1 MIFEGAGYSDRGA
14 ARESNQDSHLIKV
27 AETHV
32 GDVAMVAVADGMGG
46 LEKGEL
52 ASASVV
58 RMLSEWFD
66 TKLPLALEALDVSA
80 EGFELYVDGQ
90 LKGLV
95 QDMNL
100 QLIRYGMSTQTNMG
114 TTLTVML
121 AIGGRYSIAH
131 VGDTRAYQI
140 ASDGIEQLTCDQ
152 TLVQRELE
160 AGNITEELALVHPR
174 RNVLL
179 QCLGSTREV
188 LPQLIHGNVRSDA
201 IYLLCS
207 DGFRH
212 EVSASELYDALGP
225 RVLDAAAWERERSWR
240 AGYAGWGV
248 APEDSVPEGPGSEG
262 PVPEG
267 TPTSA
272 LMRIADLV
280 MARGEADNITG
291 IVLRAHAEEVR
302 S

>member
-1 MIFEGAGYSDRGA
+1 MIFEGVGYSDQGA
-14 ARESNQDSHLIKV
+14 TRESNQDSYLIKV

-32 GDVAMVAVADGMGG
+32 GDVAMAAVADGMGG

-52 ASASVV
+52 ASAAVA

-66 TKLPLALEALDVSA
+66 TKLPLALEALDASV

-95 QDMNL
+95 QEMNL
-100 QLIRYGMSTQTNMG
+100 QLIRYGMSAQANMG

-140 ASDGIEQLTCDQ
+140 TSDGIVQLTCDQ

-160 AGNITEELALVHPR
+160 AGNITEEETRVHPQ

-188 LPQLIHGNVRSDA
+188 LPQLIHGNVQNNA

-212 EVSASELYDALGP
+212 EVTAGELYGALGP
-225 RVLDAAAWERERSWR
+225 RVLDAAAWERERRWRESR
-240 AGYAGWGV
+240 AGAGMIPGGSGPEGT
-248 APEDSVPEGPGSEG
+248 APESPA
-262 PVPEG
+262 PEG
-267 TPTSA
+267 TPSSA